1 MALARPQGVTRI
13 LPISAAILA
22 LAGLA
27 APQPPQAVKKT
38 ARAHRI
44 AAERHDRS
52 EALRDIVPVKPGAHH
67 DPSGREKKF
76 ERHIRKLH
84 TAADPIV
91 QNYSSSALIPVPA
104 MSFEGL
110 GNVNGVLPPDTNAD
124 VGPNHYVQSV
134 NVSFAVYSKGTQTTP
149 PALLYGPAATSTL
162 WTGFGGPCE
171 TRNDGDGIV
180 MYDHLADRWVM
191 SQLALPN
198 LFFGIAF
205 APFYQCIAISATPDP
220 TGAYYRYQFAFNKLN
235 DYPKLGVWPDAY
247 FMAINQFSPITLQFA
262 GQGVIAFDRHR
273 MLAGLPATMQYVDL
287 ASVDINLGGML
298 PADLDGPAP
307 PPGSPGYFVQV
318 DDDAWGYAPDRL
330 QLWRFNV
337 DWANPSASTVTGP
350 SVMPVAPFDS
360 DLCGYSRTC
369 IPQPGTAAK
378 VDAMADRLMYRLQY
392 RNFGTH
398 ESLVVNHTVDADGTD
413 HAGVRWYEIRDPR
426 TTPAVYQQGTYAP
439 DTDHRWMASAA
450 MDASGNMAL
459 GFSVSGAATPPS
471 VRYTGRLA
479 TDPAGAMTQGEA
491 DIVIGSGAQTHE
503 SGRWG
508 DYSMMAVD
516 PIDGCTFWY
525 TQQYYGST
533 SPLAW
538 QTRVGSF
545 SFPSCTSS
553 STLPRVSIHATTP
566 SATEAGSVNGVVTV
580 SRTGDTSAPLTVSY
594 AVTGTA
600 TPGVDYVALPGTIT
614 IPAGAPSETIAIS
627 PVDDPFSEPNEVVT
641 LMLNADPAYSVG
653 SPSQAMVA
661 VVSDDLPPDLLV
673 TVLTVP
679 ATAVPGTAMVISD
692 TTKNQGGGAS
702 VASATGFYL
711 SNNVLLDAADTFL
724 GARALPSLGA
734 GAVHSGSMSVTIPT
748 ATPTGTY
755 YVLAKADN
763 ANAIVETQEFNN
775 IKFSSPIRV
784 GPDLVI
790 ATFTSPAGGG
800 AGGTITLS
808 DATRNQGSVAASATR
823 TAFYFSAN
831 AILDAADTL
840 LGSRA
845 VGAMAAGAT
854 SSGATPVQIPANTAT
869 GTYFLFAKADLNGEV
884 VESSETNNASFAVA
898 VRVGPD
904 LTVSAITVAP
914 SSVVAG
920 STLTV
925 NETTRNSGGG
935 AAAASTTQFYLST
948 NLAFDP
954 GDMLLGG
961 RSVPAL
967 AGGATSAASTVLTV
981 AAGTAPGNYYL
992 LAVADGTAVVVETA
1006 ETNNTLLAVLRI
1018 VSGGRP

>member
-1 MALARPQGVTRI
+1 MTRILLVSGIIALVGLGAPQLPQGVGK
-13 LPISAAILA
+13 AARS
-22 LAGLA
+22 
-27 APQPPQAVKKT
+27 Q
-38 ARAHRI
+38 RI
-44 AAERHDRS
+44 AAERHDLS
-52 EALRDIVPVKPGAHH
+52 PALRDIPPVKPGAHH
-67 DPSGREKKF
+67 DPSEREKKLA
-76 ERHIRKLH
+76 RHIRKLR
-84 TAADPIV
+84 TSPDPIV
-91 QNYSSSALIPVPA
+91 QNYSSSALIPAPA

-134 NVSFAVYSKGTQTTP
+134 NVSFAVYSKGTETTP

-171 TRNDGDGIV
+171 ARNDGDAIV

-205 APFYQCIAISATPDP
+205 APFYQCIAVSATPDP

-247 FMAINQFSPITLQFA
+247 YMAINQFSPITLQFA
-262 GQGVIAFDRHR
+262 GQGVIAFDRQK
-273 MLAGLPATMQYVDL
+273 MLGGLPATMQYVDL

-337 DWANPSASTVTGP
+337 DWANPSASTFTGP
-350 SVMPVAPFDS
+350 STMAVAAFDS

-369 IPQPGTAAK
+369 IPQPGTGAT

-398 ESLVVNHTVDADGTD
+398 ESLVVNHTVDADATD
-413 HAGVRWYEIRDPR
+413 HAAVRWYEIRDPR
-426 TTPAVYQQGTYAP
+426 TTPSVYQQGTYAP

-450 MDASGNMAL
+450 LDASGNMAL
-459 GFSVSGAATPPS
+459 GFSVSGAATAPS

-479 TDPAGAMTQGEA
+479 GDPPGAMTQGEA
-491 DIVIGSGAQTHE
+491 DIVIGAGSQTHA

-516 PIDGCTFWY
+516 PVDGCTFWY
-525 TQQYYGST
+525 TQQYYGAT

-553 STLPRVSIHATTP
+553 STRPRVTMTATAP
-566 SATEAGSVNGVVTV
+566 SAAEAGAVNGVVTV

-594 AVTGTA
+594 VVTGTA

-614 IPAGAPSETIAIS
+614 IPAGAASETIVVTPI
-627 PVDDPFSEPNEVVT
+627 DDPFAEPNETVT
-641 LMLNADPAYSVG
+641 LTLNTAPAFTAG
-653 SPSQAMVA
+653 SPSQALVA

-673 TVLTVP
+673 TVLTSP
-679 ATAVPGTAMVISD
+679 ATAVPGAAMVVGD
-692 TTKNQGGGAS
+692 TTKNQGGGAAF
-702 VASATGFYL
+702 ASATGFYL
-711 SNNVLLDAADTFL
+711 STNVLLDAADAFL
-724 GARALPSLGA
+724 GTRPIPSLGG
-734 GAVHSGSMSVTIPT
+734 GAVHSGSVSVTVP
-748 ATPTGTY
+748 AGTPTGTY

-763 ANAIVETQEFNN
+763 GNAIAETQEFNN
-775 IKFSSPIRV
+775 IKFGGAIRI

-790 ATFTSPAGGG
+790 SAFTSPTGAGP
-800 AGGTITLS
+800 GGTIALNDT
-808 DATRNQGSVAASATR
+808 TRNQGSVSAGATR
-823 TAFYFSAN
+823 TGFYLSTN
-831 AILDAADTL
+831 AVLDAADTL

-845 VGAMAAGAT
+845 VGTIAPGAT
-854 SSGATPVQIPANTAT
+854 SAGSTPVQIPADTAT
-869 GTYFLFAKADLNGEV
+869 GIYFLFAKADLNSEV
-884 VESSETNNASFAVA
+884 VESSESNNASFAVA

-904 LTVSAITVAP
+904 LTVSAITVSP
-914 SSVVAG
+914 TSVAAG
-920 STLTV
+920 STVTV
-925 NETTRNSGGG
+925 NETTKNSGGG
-935 AAAASTTQFYLST
+935 AAAASTTRFYLST

-954 GDMLLGG
+954 SDVLLGS
-961 RSVPAL
+961 RAVPAL
-967 AGGATSAASTVLTV
+967 AGGATSAGSTVLTV
-981 AAGTAPGNYYL
+981 PAGTAAGNYYL
-992 LAVADGTAVVVETA
+992 LAVADGTAVVVETS

-1018 VSGGRP
+1018 VGGARP